1 MHDNVI
7 CKRCTNVWKYRRE
20 GRQKSINPFFFYL
33 CSLNYSIMKKTLF
46 LFVLMLFFFFSK
58 AQWTLRTYGEYDYT
72 RTSGSSASLALMGNY
87 QMADNFNIGLGFQAT
102 TLSRYSLNLQYQVNL
117 LKAECG
123 TLYLENRYLYRLF
136 PNYNLQ
142 EFNGV
147 FDLGW
152 RNRHFNFQLGLTNR
166 YIAPIPLRK
175 NGGMDV
181 TFEPM
186 NVTFCVEGNL
196 FDQEHPW
203 NVGARISNYRDFVIE
218 RITLFF
224 YSVNGYYD
232 FGNGLRLTSEFGLHP
247 CGVLNLSSQYNGW
260 FGNVGLV
267 WKP

>member
-1 MHDNVI
+1 
-7 CKRCTNVWKYRRE
+7 
-20 GRQKSINPFFFYL
+20 
-33 CSLNYSIMKKTLF
+33 MKKTLF
-46 LFVLMLFFFFSK
+46 LFVLMLFAFSAK

-123 TLYLENRYLYRLF
+123 TFYLENRYLYRLF

-166 YIAPIPLRK
+166 
-175 NGGMDV
+175 
-181 TFEPM
+181 
-186 NVTFCVEGNL
+186 
-196 FDQEHPW
+196 
-203 NVGARISNYRDFVIE
+203 NVGARVSNYRDFVIE
-218 RITLFF
+218 RFTLFF

-232 FGNGLRLTSEFGLHP
+232 FGNGMRLTSEFGLHP

-260 FGNVGLV
+260 FGNVGLI
-267 WKP
+267 WKPKN

>member
-1 MHDNVI
+1 
-7 CKRCTNVWKYRRE
+7 
-20 GRQKSINPFFFYL
+20 
-33 CSLNYSIMKKTLF
+33 MKKLLIMTA
-46 LFVLMLFFFFSK
+46 MLLLAFTAS

-72 RTSGSSASLALMGNY
+72 RTSGSSASLALIGDY
-87 QMADNFNIGLGFQAT
+87 RMAKNFNIGLGYQGT
-102 TLSRYSLNLQYQVNL
+102 TLNRHAINLQYQVDL
-117 LKAECG
+117 LQAECG

-136 PNYNLQ
+136 PDYDLQ

-147 FDLGW
+147 LDLGW

-166 YIAPIPLRK
+166 YTAPIPLRK
-175 NGGMDV
+175 NGGMETV
-181 TFEPM
+181 FEPM

-203 NVGARISNYRDFVIE
+203 NVGARVSNYRDFVIE
-218 RITLFF
+218 RFTLFF

-232 FGNGLRLTSEFGLHP
+232 FGNGLRLTAEVGLHP

-260 FGNVGLV
+260 FGNVGLI